1 MASVNEAMYG
11 GAVLATATAQVAA
24 CAIVTA
30 ILTPLVT
37 SWCYKHFEGQS
48 HGESK
53 NATTDKAATAA

>member
-1 MASVNEAMYG
+1 MYG

-37 SWCYKHFEGQS
+37 SWCYKHFQGQQS
-48 HGESK
+48 NS
-53 NATTDKAATAA
+53 KAATGSAASAA

>member
-37 SWCYKHFEGQS
+37 SWCYKHFEGQG
-48 HGESK
+48 HSK
-53 NATTDKAATAA
+53 ATTDKATAAA

>member
-1 MASVNEAMYG
+1 MASVNGAMYG

-37 SWCYKHFEGQS
+37 SWCYKHFEGQ
-48 HGESK
+48 GNGDSK
-53 NATTDKAATAA
+53 TTTDKAAAAA